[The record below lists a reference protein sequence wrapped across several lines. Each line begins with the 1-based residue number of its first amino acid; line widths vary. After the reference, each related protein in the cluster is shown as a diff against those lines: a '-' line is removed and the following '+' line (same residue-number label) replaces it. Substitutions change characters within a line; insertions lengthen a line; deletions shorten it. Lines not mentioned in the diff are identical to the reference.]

1 MFQENLFEDKEYFV
15 DMTDGMDILAEI
27 QEKEKAEMLAAEE
40 AAKNAKTAKK
50 K

>member
-1 MFQENLFEDKEYFV
+1 MFQENLFDSKEYFV
-15 DMTDGMDILAEI
+15 DMTDGADIIAEI
-27 QEKEKAEMLAAEE
+27 KERERVEALAAEE